1 MAIDD
6 PGAYV
11 RQRTFTIP
19 LVFQPDTE
27 PMEHACGENSNDI
40 VPK

>member
-1 MAIDD
+1 MTIDD

-11 RQRTFTIP
+11 PWTFTIP

-27 PMEHACGENSNDI
+27 LMDHACSENNKYI

>member
-1 MAIDD
+1 MTIDD
-6 PGAYV
+6 PGVYV
-11 RQRTFTIP
+11 RDWTFTIP

-27 PMEHACGENSNDI
+27 PMEHACGENNNDI

>member
-1 MAIDD
+1 MTIDD

-11 RQRTFTIP
+11 PWTFTIP

-27 PMEHACGENSNDI
+27 LMEHSYSENNKYI

>member
-1 MAIDD
+1 MTIDD

-11 RQRTFTIP
+11 LPWTFTIP

-27 PMEHACGENSNDI
+27 LMEHACSENNNYT